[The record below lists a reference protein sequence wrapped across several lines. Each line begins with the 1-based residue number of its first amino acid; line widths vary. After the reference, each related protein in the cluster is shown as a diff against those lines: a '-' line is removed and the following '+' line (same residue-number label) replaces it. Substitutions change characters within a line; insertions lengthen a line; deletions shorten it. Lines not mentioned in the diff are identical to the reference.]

1 MAFVNSFLKWIM
13 KKRMHQIELFMKYP
27 NEVQEEWLFD
37 LLETAQATEW
47 GKNYDY
53 ESISSVATFKERV
66 PIQTYDTL
74 KPYIERMLQ
83 GESNILWPSPIKWF
97 AKSSGTT
104 ADRSKFIPVSQEAL
118 DDCHYAGGKDL
129 ISIYCHN
136 RPDNNVFEGKGLVL
150 GGSHQINA
158 LGKTSSGDLSAII
171 VQNLPFWAEYHRFP
185 DIALTLNPNFEE
197 KIEKIAQQ
205 AIHENITSLSGVPT
219 WNVVLAKRILEIT
232 GKSNLLEIWP
242 NLEFYFHGGVSFK
255 PYREQFKQLIPSDK
269 MYYME
274 NYNASEGYFAIQ
286 DLPDSDE
293 MLLMLD
299 YGIYFEFLPIEN
311 LFDEQPKTLDLSEV
325 ELGKNYAII
334 ISTNAG
340 LWRYMIGD
348 TVRFTSLHPFRIQVS
363 GRTKQYINTFGEELI
378 VDNAEDAINAA
389 CKETGAI
396 VKDYTAGPV
405 YFLDKE
411 AGAHEWI
418 IEFDKQPNDMQLFFK
433 ALDDK
438 LRQINSD
445 YDAKR
450 FNNLALKEPIIH
462 VAQDGL
468 FYSWMKERGKLGGQ
482 NKVPRLSND
491 REVLESV
498 FKMMNS

>member
-1 MAFVNSFLKWIM
+1 
-13 KKRMHQIELFMKYP
+13 
-27 NEVQEEWLFD
+27 
-37 LLETAQATEW
+37 
-47 GKNYDY
+47 
-53 ESISSVATFKERV
+53 
-66 PIQTYDTL
+66 
-74 KPYIERMLQ
+74 
-83 GESNILWPSPIKWF
+83 
-97 AKSSGTT
+97 
-104 ADRSKFIPVSQEAL
+104 
-118 DDCHYAGGKDL
+118 
-129 ISIYCHN
+129 
-136 RPDNNVFEGKGLVL
+136 
-150 GGSHQINA
+150 
-158 LGKTSSGDLSAII
+158 
-171 VQNLPFWAEYHRFP
+171 
-185 DIALTLNPNFEE
+185 
-197 KIEKIAQQ
+197 
-205 AIHENITSLSGVPT
+205 
-219 WNVVLAKRILEIT
+219 
-232 GKSNLLEIWP
+232 
-242 NLEFYFHGGVSFK
+242 
-255 PYREQFKQLIPSDK
+255 
-269 MYYME
+269 
-274 NYNASEGYFAIQ
+274 
-286 DLPDSDE
+286 
-293 MLLMLD
+293 
-299 YGIYFEFLPIEN
+299 EN
-311 LFDEQPKTLDLSEV
+311 LFDVQPKALALSEV